1 MKIISRVGLTVCTL
15 TIMAALT
22 QRFEILPY
30 RIAFAAL
37 LVGMLSSSLLAI
49 FTSGVLLSQLIRKIR
64 VDMELIPMI
73 LVCMLPPVIAI
84 ASAGLD
90 GLRAP
95 SITDITS
102 DTAHPPAFR
111 FIDANDGYR
120 ENSLVYPGDLV
131 AEEQMRAYPD
141 IQTVIVKL
149 PARVAYRYA
158 FRSARL
164 LSWVVVGEDRSDFQF
179 EATAKTPLLGFTNDV
194 VVRVTPIS
202 RTVSAL
208 DIRSVSRFGRSDL
221 GANARRIR
229 HFFAAFDDQV
239 KKVK

>member
-73 LVCMLPPVIAI
+73 LVCMLPPVIAVS
-84 ASAGLD
+84 SAGLD
-90 GLRAP
+90 GLSAP

-111 FIDANDGYR
+111 FIDASDGYR

-131 AEEQMRAYPD
+131 AQQQLRAYAD
-141 IQTVIVKL
+141 IQTMIVKL
-149 PARVAYRYA
+149 PARVAYRHA
-158 FRSARL
+158 LRSARL
-164 LSWVVVGEDRSDFQF
+164 LSWTVVGEDRSNFQF
-179 EATAKTPLLGFTNDV
+179 EAMAKTQLLGLTDDV

-202 RTVSAL
+202 RAVSAV
-208 DIRSVSRFGRSDL
+208 DIRSVSRVGRSDL

-229 HFFAAFDDQV
+229 QFFVVLDDQV
-239 KKVK
+239 KIIQ

>member
-64 VDMELIPMI
+64 VDTELIPMI
-73 LVCMLPPVIAI
+73 LVCMLPPVIAVS
-84 ASAGLD
+84 SAGLD
-90 GLRAP
+90 GLSAP

-111 FIDANDGYR
+111 FIDASDGYR

-131 AEEQMRAYPD
+131 AQQQLRAYAD
-141 IQTVIVKL
+141 IQTMIVKL
-149 PARVAYRYA
+149 PARVAYRHA
-158 FRSARL
+158 LRSARL
-164 LSWVVVGEDRSDFQF
+164 LSWTVVGEDRSNFQF
-179 EATAKTPLLGFTNDV
+179 EAMAKTQLLGLTDDV

-202 RTVSAL
+202 RAVSAV
-208 DIRSVSRFGRSDL
+208 DIRSVSRVGRSDL

-229 HFFAAFDDQV
+229 QFFVVLDDQV
-239 KKVK
+239 KIIQ